1 MNKSCETCRFN
12 VEREFDMKRCK
23 ACSRTDRAYYE
34 PFVEQAQQTAA
45 PTAADLMEKF
55 IEEGLYGQMKAAED
69 RKKELKSWLRMK
81 LEHSDQK
88 RHEFKEYDRVAKFV
102 AKNVYEWDYEGLN
115 DCLDSYG
122 LLPLVA
128 NLDTSQIKNEPDAL
142 ERVKPF
148 ALPTTFYLKPTLNK
162 LGKELVGREKAE
174 LTHSEGESIE
184 RVLAELVQTER
195 RLEHIQMAYE
205 QEKAKMLRCPQLNKN
220 RKLSHK
226 YGSISLVANATK
238 YDMQKLYLAEG
249 ADFLIRYT
257 KPDGVKLNYFIERG
271 LFPKEE
277 LEKFRTIVDIKL
289 DFVVMS
295 LSDEQRL
302 IRQYQERKIRTFL
315 KHQQIS

>member
-34 PFVEQAQQTAA
+34 PYVEQAQQTAA

-69 RKKELKSWLRMK
+69 RKKNLKSWLRMK
-81 LEHSDQK
+81 LEHSEQK
-88 RHEFKEYDRVAKFV
+88 RHEFKEFNRVAKFV
-102 AKNVYEWDYEGLN
+102 SKNIYEWDYEGLN

-128 NLDTSQIKNEPDAL
+128 SLDNTKIKNEPDVL
-142 ERVKPF
+142 ERVAPF
-148 ALPTTFYLKPTLNK
+148 VLPTTYYIKPTLNK
-162 LGKELVGREKAE
+162 VGREFIARAQAE
-174 LTHSEGESIE
+174 LSPSEGESIE
-184 RVLAELVQTER
+184 RVLADLVQTER
-195 RLEHIQMAYE
+195 RLAHIQMAYE
-205 QEKAKMLRCPQLNKN
+205 QEKAKMLRCPKLNEN

-226 YGSISLVANATK
+226 YGSISLVANAPK

-249 ADFLIRYT
+249 ADFLIKYT
-257 KPDGVKLNYFIERG
+257 KPDMEKLNSFIERK

-295 LSDEQRL
+295 LSDEKRL
-302 IRQYQERKIRTFL
+302 MQQFQERKIRRAM
-315 KHQQIS
+315 QRIS